1 MTGGAGWKVSPAL
14 DVPHELIEGLIFDGL
29 LALRH
34 TAPDASRPFM
44 PTSNSA
50 CARCSNVR
58 GRWTLAGAKCWLRRA
73 RSTSPAPCA
82 TARAGRLRPGADARP
97 GDSAAAQQQ
106 AREPSLA
113 LLRVQHEAL
122 LRAAWLA
129 HAAAGRR
136 DRPALAAPQTDEAQ
150 KQANQLPP
158 ARVLLRQIEARTRP
172 MRSSKACGSSVISPG
187 PAPTP
192 TPTPVCCPS
201 DMWAPATTSACWGRR
216 CKPQC
221 PWLRGL
227 HDLGQIPRQR
237 DGPPQ
242 HQPGRDHPCRLHGV
256 ALGA

>member
-1 MTGGAGWKVSPAL
+1 
-14 DVPHELIEGLIFDGL
+14 
-29 LALRH
+29 
-34 TAPDASRPFM
+34 M
-44 PTSNSA
+44 PTSTSLRTLLERSEEMDLGWREVLAKAGAQYVPGAVRERLALDA
-50 CARCSNVR
+50 CALVLTHGQAIRLLLSSKLEN
-58 GRWTLAGAKCWLRRA
+58 
-73 RSTSPAPCA
+73 PA
-82 TARAGRLRPGADARP
+82 
-97 GDSAAAQQQ
+97 
-106 AREPSLA
+106 LA

-129 HAAAGRR
+129 HAAA
-136 DRPALAAPQTDEAQ
+136 DAEIAALAAPQTDEAL

-158 ARVLLRQIEARTRP
+158 CLACCCARSRPRTRP
-172 MRSSKACGSSVISPG
+172 LRSSKACGSSVISPG

-192 TPTPVCCPS
+192 TPTPVCCPRTCGHR
-201 DMWAPATTSACWGRR
+201 PRR
-216 CKPQC
+216 ARAGAGAASLQC